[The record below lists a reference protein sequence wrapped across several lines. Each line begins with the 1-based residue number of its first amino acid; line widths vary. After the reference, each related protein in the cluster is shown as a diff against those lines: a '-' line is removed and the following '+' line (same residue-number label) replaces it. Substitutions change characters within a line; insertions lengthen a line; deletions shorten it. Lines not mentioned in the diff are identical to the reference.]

1 MFVEGIVQD
10 VSEASGSDSV
20 VYELLDISLQTTS
33 LVWLLCSNTGDWQL
47 TSETSAGNVL
57 GRDSTRPVARV
68 RQKVTARRMVN
79 M

>member
-1 MFVEGIVQD
+1 VLVEGIVQD

-20 VYELLDISLQTTS
+20 VYGLLDIELWTIS
-33 LVWLLCSNTGDWQL
+33 LVWLLCSSTGDCLL